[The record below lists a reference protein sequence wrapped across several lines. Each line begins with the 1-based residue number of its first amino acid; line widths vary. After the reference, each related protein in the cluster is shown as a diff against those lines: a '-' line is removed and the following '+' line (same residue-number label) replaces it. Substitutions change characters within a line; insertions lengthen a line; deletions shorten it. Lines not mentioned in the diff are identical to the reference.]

1 MLGEDTSLGSVTNTL
16 NGLGVPWGARLAASG
31 RPQTRLREPWTDPGT
46 PRTARPTAAYRG
58 LPRPTTAPH
67 AFRAG
72 RGLPAPAALPDPPPA
87 RPGPARHPRAP
98 RSLPGPT
105 SPHTCMESALTI
117 SPPRRSPSC
126 TASADFPVPVAPRI
140 TTSGR
145 GGETRPKHN
154 AAAMTRPGPAVAME
168 TGGRGGGGTGPET
181 PAEGLGGRPRAPAPP
196 RAAAPAVPHCVP
208 GSRLL
213 LARVRALIPAALW
226 VPVLVSLPDPFGLPR
241 EVWNCA
247 PERPGGVGGGR
258 TGWEVCRCHGNRAE
272 EPRLLP
278 RQQRG
283 ARCRGNC
290 GGLLRKAE
298 ADSSPWQRGRWRA
311 EAVAVATERS

>member
-58 LPRPTTAPH
+58 LLRPRTPSAQD
-67 AFRAG
+67 
-72 RGLPAPAALPDPPPA
+72 AASPPPPRCLTLP

-168 TGGRGGGGTGPET
+168 TGGRGGGGT
-181 PAEGLGGRPRAPAPP
+181 L
-196 RAAAPAVPHCVP
+196 
-208 GSRLL
+208 S
-213 LARVRALIPAALW
+213 LI
-226 VPVLVSLPDPFGLPR
+226 
-241 EVWNCA
+241 
-247 PERPGGVGGGR
+247 
-258 TGWEVCRCHGNRAE
+258 HI
-272 EPRLLP
+272 
-278 RQQRG
+278 
-283 ARCRGNC
+283 
-290 GGLLRKAE
+290 
-298 ADSSPWQRGRWRA
+298 
-311 EAVAVATERS
+311 